1 VVQGAQ
7 QKILLEQVV
16 LIQFLDLLQL
26 SVVVLEE
33 AQLLLIMALV
43 LPGEVKSE
51 ALAAAAKLMLLVL
64 QAPQVK
70 AFAVAMAGAM
80 VLAVEEEDQVR
91 LV

>member
-1 VVQGAQ
+1 
-7 QKILLEQVV
+7 LEQVV

-70 AFAVAMAGAM
+70 AFAVAMAGVM